1 MKPDTPDSDS
11 QQELKK
17 SARRRLIG
25 AVFFVIVAA
34 AVLPMI
40 MDTAPPPQLNDF
52 RIVTA
57 EERNAPAPVAVPTS
71 VPAVSEPATPAPP
84 VAQSELKTVDATAPA
99 KPTES
104 VPAAPV
110 VVAAVEPP
118 KPAVV
123 TEPKPEP
130 KPEAKAPLEKKP
142 ESATPAEKTA
152 EKKTDK
158 PADKKDAKDQPG
170 QYYIQVG
177 VFADADNVKQVRAKL
192 KAQGIS
198 SWTEEATGNLAG
210 KTRVKAGPFPSK
222 EAADKA
228 LAKITK
234 AGMNG
239 MIAKK

>member
-1 MKPDTPDSDS
+1 MKPDTPESDS
-11 QQELKK
+11 QLELKK

-25 AVFFVIVAA
+25 AAFFVIVTA

-40 MDTAPPPQLNDF
+40 METAPPPQLNDF

-57 EERNAPAPVAVPTS
+57 EERNAPAPVA
-71 VPAVSEPATPAPP
+71 APATPPAESEPVTPPVP
-84 VAQSELKTVDATAPA
+84 VAQSDVKTVDATAPV
-99 KPTES
+99 KPAES

-110 VVAAVEPP
+110 VVAAAEP
-118 KPAVV
+118 
-123 TEPKPEP
+123 P
-130 KPEAKAPLEKKP
+130 KPEAKAELKPETKVAVDKKP
-142 ESATPAEKTA
+142 EPAKSAEKPVEKKSEKPAE
-152 EKKTDK
+152 
-158 PADKKDAKDQPG
+158 KKDAKDQTG

-222 EAADKA
+222 DAADKA

>member
-1 MKPDTPDSDS
+1 MKPDIPESDT
-11 QQELKK
+11 QLELKK

-25 AVFFVIVAA
+25 AIFFVVVAA

-40 MDTAPPPQLNDF
+40 MDTTPPPQLNDF

-57 EERNAPAPVAVPTS
+57 EERNAPPVA
-71 VPAVSEPATPAPP
+71 
-84 VAQSELKTVDATAPA
+84 ATAPA
-99 KPTES
+99 PTEPEPAPTPAPVAQADTKPVDAVPLKAAES
-104 VPAAPV
+104 APAAPV
-110 VVAAVEPP
+110 VVAAAESA
-118 KPAVV
+118 KPEAKP
-123 TEPKPEP
+123 EPKPEP
-130 KPEAKAPLEKKP
+130 KPEAKPVAEKKP
-142 ESATPAEKTA
+142 EPAKPV
-152 EKKTDK
+152 DK
-158 PADKKDAKDQPG
+158 PADKKDSKDAKDQAG

-210 KTRVKAGPFPSK
+210 KTRVKAGPFPSRD
-222 EAADKA
+222 AADKA

>member
-1 MKPDTPDSDS
+1 MKPDTPDLDS

-25 AVFFVIVAA
+25 AAFFVIIAA

-40 MDTAPPPQLNDF
+40 MDAAPPPQLNDF

-57 EERNAPAPVAVPTS
+57 EERAATNAPATPISAPVPPVLNDSAP
-71 VPAVSEPATPAPP
+71 PAPSPTPALDSKP
-84 VAQSELKTVDATAPA
+84 SETQ
-99 KPTES
+99 
-104 VPAAPV
+104 PAAPV
-110 VVAAVEPP
+110 VVAA
-118 KPAVV
+118 
-123 TEPKPEP
+123 EPKAEP
-130 KPEAKAPLEKKP
+130 VAAPVVSEKKP
-142 ESATPAEKTA
+142 EPVKSVEKPAA
-152 EKKTDK
+152 EKKET
-158 PADKKDAKDQPG
+158 KDTA

-177 VFADADNVKQVRAKL
+177 VFADAENVKQARAKL

-210 KTRVKAGPFPSK
+210 KTRVKAGPFPTR